1 MKAQGFTETH
11 DTPSAPTWG
20 GVHYFHKI
28 PVVGLLPYT
37 ES

>member
-11 DTPSAPTWG
+11 DIPSAPTWG
-20 GVHYFHKI
+20 RVHYFHKI